1 MRIEYQHVNKNS
13 IQNIFIKIS
22 TFNLHTTILK
32 IFILHRHV
40 WLSISFLII
49 NKSESFAD
57 QFMKNV
63 NYETVSLDNIIV
75 SSAFK
80 AAQGFGMAKSLTKIF
95 IKYNNHALFVS
106 TFYFQEDIITFQILY
121 QSMYAHPDIHYIYQ
135 TFLLTVSYKHHILSL
150 R

>member
-80 AAQGFGMAKSLTKIF
+80 AA
-95 IKYNNHALFVS
+95 
-106 TFYFQEDIITFQILY
+106 
-121 QSMYAHPDIHYIYQ
+121 
-135 TFLLTVSYKHHILSL
+135 
-150 R
+150 

>member
-1 MRIEYQHVNKNS
+1 MTITYQYVNKNS

-22 TFNLHTTILK
+22 TFNLPTTILK
-32 IFILHRHV
+32 IITLHRLV

-80 AAQGFGMAKSLTKIF
+80 AA
-95 IKYNNHALFVS
+95 
-106 TFYFQEDIITFQILY
+106 
-121 QSMYAHPDIHYIYQ
+121 
-135 TFLLTVSYKHHILSL
+135 
-150 R
+150 